1 MDSNPGNNQD
11 STASAQGGGQK
22 KRIKYDYTFKMITVG
37 DKATGKTCC
46 ITRYTNGS
54 FSEQNVATLGVA
66 FTNKPLQ
73 YKDKQIKL

>member
-1 MDSNPGNNQD
+1 
-11 STASAQGGGQK
+11 
-22 KRIKYDYTFKMITVG
+22 MITVG

-54 FSEQNVATLGVA
+54 FSDQNVATLGVA

-73 YKDKQIKL
+73 YKDK